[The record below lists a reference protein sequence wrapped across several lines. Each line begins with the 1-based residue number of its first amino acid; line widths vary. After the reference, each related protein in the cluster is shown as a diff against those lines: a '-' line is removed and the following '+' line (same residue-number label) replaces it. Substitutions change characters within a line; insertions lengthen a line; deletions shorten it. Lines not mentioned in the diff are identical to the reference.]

1 MFMLT
6 GKNALKKNH
15 SSQNLASK
23 RAPVCQTMSET
34 PQRKC
39 RKYVRR
45 DSYHSKYKQLLKM
58 TVTLLGFIYCMRRVD
73 QPLRVLEGKELRF
86 VLLYFDT
93 SSGERA

>member
-23 RAPVCQTMSET
+23 RAPVCQTTSET

-45 DSYHSKYKQLLKM
+45 DSYHSKYKQLLNM
-58 TVTLLGFIYCMRRVD
+58 TVTLLGFIYCTRVD
-73 QPLRVLEGKELRF
+73 QAIKSPGR
-86 VLLYFDT
+86 
-93 SSGERA
+93 ERTQICVVVF